1 PQPILDGI
9 GSKQIEERQHDP
21 TELLDGDVGNEALR
35 TLRQM
40 DSDDGATLHAKMVER
55 VGKAARGLLDLAKAP
70 DPDIAIGLLI
80 DQRRRVRSR
89 PGMPAADRLGNV
101 ETGRDLPPEGV
112 IDLLRSEEHTSELQS
127 RENLVCRLLLEKK
140 KKTKNMPNM

>member
-1 PQPILDGI
+1 I
-9 GSKQIEERQHDP
+9 
-21 TELLDGDVGNEALR
+21 VYA
-35 TLRQM
+35 TLRPSCTLLSSFSPYA
-40 DSDDGATLHAKMVER
+40 DHRDLHSFPTRRSSDL
-55 VGKAARGLLDLAKAP
+55 P

-112 IDLLRSEEHTSELQS
+112 IYLLRSEEHTSELQS